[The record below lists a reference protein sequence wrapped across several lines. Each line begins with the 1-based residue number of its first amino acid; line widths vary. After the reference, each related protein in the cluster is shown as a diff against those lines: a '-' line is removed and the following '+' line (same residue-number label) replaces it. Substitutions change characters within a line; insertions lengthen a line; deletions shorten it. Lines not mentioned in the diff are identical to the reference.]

1 MSEPGASTVSARKI
15 TYAAAIAEALDEEM
29 ARDPAVVV
37 LGLDIGRFA
46 GIFKATRGLYER
58 FGPDRVR
65 DTPISEAAIAGV
77 ALGASLLGIRPVAEI
92 QYIDFM
98 MIATD
103 QVVNHAAK
111 YHYMFGGALSVP
123 VVYRTQGGIGRSNG
137 AQHSGSLEAW
147 FVHTPGLKVVMPSTP
162 YDVKGLLKAA
172 IRDNNPVVF
181 IEHKLLYATMGPVPM
196 EDYIVPLGMADVKRP
211 GRDVTVV
218 ATSAMVPWAL
228 QAAERCTADGI
239 EAEVID
245 PRTLVPLDEDTILTS
260 VRRTHRAIVVHE
272 ACKRCGWGAE
282 MAQTITEKV
291 FDDLD
296 GPVVRLAGQDAP
308 MPYGSELERAA
319 VPRESDILQSIRTIV
334 GRRTGG
340 TA

>member
-1 MSEPGASTVSARKI
+1 MPMTEGPAADTRKI
-15 TYAAAIAEALDEEM
+15 TYAAAIAEALHEEM
-29 ARDPAVVV
+29 TRDPAVVV

-92 QYIDFM
+92 QYLDFM
-98 MIATD
+98 MISAD

-111 YHYMFGGALSVP
+111 FRYMFGGAVSVP
-123 VVYRTQGGIGRSNG
+123 VVYRTQGGSGRSNG
-137 AQHSGSLEAW
+137 GQHSGSLEAW

-162 YDVKGLLKAA
+162 YDAKGLLKSA
-172 IRDNNPVVF
+172 IRDNTPVVF
-181 IEHKLLYATMGPVPM
+181 IEHKLLYASMGPVPT
-196 EDYIVPLGMADVKRP
+196 EEYLVPLGMADVKRP
-211 GRDVTVV
+211 GRDVTVI
-218 ATSAMVPWAL
+218 ATSVMVPRAL
-228 QAAERCTADGI
+228 QAAARCAADGI

-245 PRTLVPLDEDTILTS
+245 PRTLVPLDEETILTS
-260 VRRTHRAIVVHE
+260 VHRTHRALVVHE

-282 MAQTITEKV
+282 MAQTITEKA

-296 GPVVRLAGQDAP
+296 GPVVRLAGQDVPLPYAP
-308 MPYGSELERAA
+308 ELERAA
-319 VPRESDILQSIRTIV
+319 VPQESDIYQAIQAMV
-334 GRRTGG
+334 GRQRVR
-340 TA
+340 

>member
-1 MSEPGASTVSARKI
+1 MLQTETPAVGVRQI
-15 TYAAAIAEALDEEM
+15 TYAAAIAEALHEEM

-92 QYIDFM
+92 QYLDFM
-98 MIATD
+98 MIAAD

-111 YHYMFGGALSVP
+111 YRYMFGGAVSVP
-123 VVYRTQGGIGRSNG
+123 VVYRTQGGSGRSNG

-162 YDVKGLLKAA
+162 YDAKGLLKAA

-181 IEHKLLYATMGPVPM
+181 IEHKL
-196 EDYIVPLGMADVKRP
+196 
-211 GRDVTVV
+211 
-218 ATSAMVPWAL
+218 
-228 QAAERCTADGI
+228 
-239 EAEVID
+239 
-245 PRTLVPLDEDTILTS
+245 
-260 VRRTHRAIVVHE
+260 
-272 ACKRCGWGAE
+272 
-282 MAQTITEKV
+282 
-291 FDDLD
+291 
-296 GPVVRLAGQDAP
+296 
-308 MPYGSELERAA
+308 
-319 VPRESDILQSIRTIV
+319 
-334 GRRTGG
+334 
-340 TA
+340 